1 MPTVESEAKAK
12 TKVRFE
18 EFFRSHANLVA
29 DKKKPKKKVVKSEEN
44 ILLDTLR
51 SNHDL
56 TKETRSAEAIINSTC
71 NPERSPRFT
80 KNKPRDRGSIAEK
93 INSDDF
99 ALEQNQQVKPNK
111 KKKKSV
117 LQDQSNKEENTE
129 DVEPGSFERKIN
141 HSPRKTKNKSS
152 SDTSLQKSKKTKNGS
167 NEMRDTTELDEEEQL
182 IKAYELQ
189 VAEEAANAIRKKIRM
204 KLKEQMSH
212 LMSDNQS
219 QEEIFNSEV
228 EKNKKKKKVPDMLEK
243 ETSVASLAELQHNVD
258 EENIKKKKSSDDVFT
273 SDFNQGNEIKAEDQ
287 IVEENVEWPKAKTRK
302 TKKKTKPVS
311 EDNEESG
318 IDNVQETSSP
328 EVSSQS
334 NTGFDDTLVLGVYVH
349 RTDRLR
355 TDFMISH
362 PMVKI
367 HVIDQNTGLYVKKE
381 HRNRAVS
388 SFYEQERVEN
398 VLPIMTQ
405 PYDFKHFKS
414 RLPEWEEQIVFNERF
429 SYFLQVS
436 EESPRVILFFEIL
449 DFLSMDEAK
458 ANSEVQ
464 VQESGFRKIAW
475 AFLKLVGANG
485 VLNINGKLRLQLYC
499 PPPRIR
505 SQLNVVKVFE
515 WWSKCPRIR
524 YPSTLYVTIKG
535 LKLPDH
541 VDPSFRSMMA
551 LQQEQG
557 STSYCE
563 LQKETSK
570 GGNEPVV
577 EEKEIIKWSKLP
589 GQVCRIPNKHLFS
602 LHTGDRGCFCI
613 NFSQNGRMLA
623 AACAGHDGYPVIL
636 YEIPSGHYLREL
648 CGHLNIVYDLCWSK
662 DDQHLLTASSDSTVR
677 MWKIESQ
684 SRSAVK
690 VFPHP
695 SFVYTAK
702 FHPVAGYLV
711 VTGCYDSVI
720 RVWNGKVKE
729 VHGQLLQE
737 FDGHKSFI
745 NSLCFDTEGLH
756 MYSGDSSGLI
766 IVWNT
771 LVRENEQHPVRLW
784 NINKEI
790 RENDIKGIPISHLE
804 VHPNGRRLL
813 IHAKDSTL
821 RIMDLRM
828 LSTRKYLGAANYREK
843 IHSTLTP
850 CGTFLFAGSEDGIAY
865 VWNPETG
872 DQVAMYSDL
881 SFTSPL
887 RDVAFH
893 PHEHMV
899 AFCAFGQ
906 NEPVLVYIYDYKV
919 AQQQAEMVKDFNG
932 SLTTIGTHRNPL
944 IFNNSSAVQDTVAS
958 ATDQFVNDATM
969 SMRMKK
975 VKKKLETVTDS
986 SNLLL
991 PAPSLFSPHSKF
1003 RLSDTMGTHLIPQ
1016 HPFTTQSGA
1025 FSPVGKSTQITSSIL
1040 QMNDDTPVS
1049 LPKRIGALPG
1059 PETCPISSLKQK
1071 FSTQVVAL
1079 YDYTAHRSD
1088 ELTIHRSDIIQ
1099 VLYKDNDN
1107 WWFGSL
1113 TNGQQGYFP
1122 ANYVAGEKQYKSSE
1136 IVQESSSYFS
1146 TKQIE
1151 EEKRSLTPH
1160 EMSKVLSK
1168 SQDLKLSD
1176 THLDSPA
1183 IQEMKKKKRLPKN
1196 EMIGSKLN

>member
-18 EFFRSHANLVA
+18 ELFRSHADLIA
-29 DKKKPKKKVVKSEEN
+29 DKKKHKKKATNSEEH
-44 ILLDTLR
+44 ILLDTLK

-56 TKETRSAEAIINSTC
+56 AKETKSEEAIINSTY
-71 NPERSPRFT
+71 NSEKSPRST
-80 KNKPRDRGSIAEK
+80 KSKLKDRGSMDEK
-93 INSDDF
+93 ISNDDF
-99 ALEQNQQVKPNK
+99 TIDENQHLKPNK

-117 LQDQSNKEENTE
+117 LQGQSNKEENAE
-129 DVEPGSFERKIN
+129 EVKPGSFERKIH
-141 HSPRKTKNKSS
+141 HSLRKTKNKSHAGVS
-152 SDTSLQKSKKTKNGS
+152 RQKNEKIKNDL
-167 NEMRDTTELDEEEQL
+167 NEVRETTELDDEEQL
-182 IKAYELQ
+182 IQAYELQ
-189 VAEEAANAIRKKIRM
+189 VAEEAANAIKKKIRM

-212 LMSDNQS
+212 LLSDHQS
-219 QEEIFNSEV
+219 HEEILNNEV
-228 EKNKKKKKVPDMLEK
+228 GKNKKKKKVPVMLET
-243 ETSVASLAELQHNVD
+243 ETSVASLSEQQQNVD
-258 EENIKKKKSSDDVFT
+258 EENTKKKNTSDEVLS
-273 SDFNQGNEIKAEDQ
+273 SDFNQKNEIKADQ
-287 IVEENVEWPKAKTRK
+287 TVEENVEQPKAKTRK
-302 TKKKTKPVS
+302 TKKKPRAVL
-311 EDNEESG
+311 EDNEE
-318 IDNVQETSSP
+318 ITVDNVQEVMSL
-328 EVSSQS
+328 EVSSQPNS
-334 NTGFDDTLVLGVYVH
+334 GFDDALVLGVYVH
-349 RTDRLR
+349 RADRLR

-381 HRNRAVS
+381 HSNRAVS

-429 SYFLQVS
+429 SYFLQES
-436 EESPRVILFFEIL
+436 EESPKVILFFEIL

-464 VQESGFRKIAW
+464 VQERGFRKIAW

-485 VLNINGKLRLQLYC
+485 ILNINGKLRLQLYC

-505 SQLNVVKVFE
+505 SQLNVVEVFE

-570 GGNEPVV
+570 RSNEPVP
-577 EEKEIIKWSKLP
+577 EDQKELIKWSRLP

-602 LHTGDRGCFCI
+602 LHAGERGCFRV

-636 YEIPSGHYLREL
+636 YEIPSGQYLKEF
-648 CGHLNIVYDLCWSK
+648 CGHLNIVYDLCWAK

-677 MWKIESQ
+677 MWKIENQ
-684 SRSAVK
+684 GTAAVK

-702 FHPVAGYLV
+702 FHPVADYLV

-720 RVWNGKVKE
+720 RVWSVKVKE

-756 MYSGDSSGLI
+756 MFSGDSSGLI

-771 LVRENEQHPVRLW
+771 WVRENDDHPVRLW

-790 RENDIKGIPISHLE
+790 RENDIKGIPISHLQ

-821 RIMDLRM
+821 RIMDLRI
-828 LSTRKYLGAANYREK
+828 LATRKYVGAANYREK

-850 CGTFLFAGSEDGIAY
+850 CGTFLFSGSEDGIAY

-887 RDVAFH
+887 RDTAFH

-906 NEPVLVYIYDYKV
+906 NEPILVYIYDYKV
-919 AQQQAEMVKDFNG
+919 AQQEAEMVKDFNG
-932 SLTTIGTHRNPL
+932 SLASTGVHRNPL
-944 IFNNSSAVQDTVAS
+944 ILSSHSLMQETSAS
-958 ATDQFVNDATM
+958 GPDQFINAARV
-969 SMRMKK
+969 SMRMQK
-975 VKKKLETVTDS
+975 VKQKLDSVTAS
-986 SNLLL
+986 SNLML

-1003 RLSDTMGTHLIPQ
+1003 RLSNTMGTHLIPQ
-1016 HPFTTQSGA
+1016 HPFTTQCGG
-1025 FSPVGKSTQITSSIL
+1025 FSPVGKSSTRIQSSTL
-1040 QMNDDTPVS
+1040 QMVSHSISAFQKLIQNYKCLRLRVLAYTSPVHWG
-1049 LPKRIGALPG
+1049 LPCNGAWGLTTGLDRGPG
-1059 PETCPISSLKQK
+1059 PPSNHPTPQK
-1071 FSTQVVAL
+1071 MS
-1079 YDYTAHRSD
+1079 
-1088 ELTIHRSDIIQ
+1088 E
-1099 VLYKDNDN
+1099 VLN
-1107 WWFGSL
+1107 
-1113 TNGQQGYFP
+1113 
-1122 ANYVAGEKQYKSSE
+1122 
-1136 IVQESSSYFS
+1136 
-1146 TKQIE
+1146 
-1151 EEKRSLTPH
+1151 
-1160 EMSKVLSK
+1160 K

-1183 IQEMKKKKRLPKN
+1183 IQGLRKKKKRLQKN
-1196 EMIGSKLN
+1196 EMAVARGKEGAPHPSEIPGASAPGEGESGLVVLKAEAKSSPRRALTPS